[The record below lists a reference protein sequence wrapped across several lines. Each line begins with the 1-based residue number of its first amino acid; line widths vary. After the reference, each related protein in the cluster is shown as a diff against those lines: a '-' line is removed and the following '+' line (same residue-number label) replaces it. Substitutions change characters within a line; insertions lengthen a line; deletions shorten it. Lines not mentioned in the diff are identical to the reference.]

1 MATFQWMELRHAS
14 PFVVEL
20 DAIEASLLVEAVQSH
35 GIALARKR
43 ELVESSKEP
52 GRHHMLALIAADERA
67 MLEAA
72 RRINDGMA
80 RAVACMADEDAKREL
95 FSVVRPRSERG
106 AA

>member
-43 ELVESSKEP
+43 ELVESSKDA
-52 GRHHMLALIAADERA
+52 GMHHMLALIAADERA

-72 RRINDGMA
+72 RRISDGMA
-80 RAVACMADEDAKREL
+80 RAVAGMADETAKREL
-95 FSVVRPRSERG
+95 FAIVKPRGKE

>member
-1 MATFQWMELRHAS
+1 MATFNWMELRHAS
-14 PFVVEL
+14 AFVVEL

-35 GIALARKR
+35 AIALARKR
-43 ELVESSKEP
+43 ELIESSKDA

-80 RAVACMADEDAKREL
+80 RAVSCMANEDAKREL
-95 FSVVRPRSERG
+95 FAVVRPRGKE

>member
-14 PFVVEL
+14 AFCVEL

-43 ELVESSKEP
+43 ELVESSKDA
-52 GRHHMLALIAADERA
+52 GRHHMLALLTADENALMEASRRI
-67 MLEAA
+67 EAA
-72 RRINDGMA
+72 MA
-80 RAVACMADEDAKREL
+80 RAVSCMADETAKREL
-95 FSVVRPRSERG
+95 FAVVRPRGKE

>member
-43 ELVESSKEP
+43 ELVESSNEA

-67 MLEAA
+67 LLEAA
-72 RRINDGMA
+72 KRISDGMS
-80 RAVACMADEDAKREL
+80 RAVACMADEKAKREL
-95 FSVVRPRSERG
+95 FAVVRPRGGKE